1 MQPPSLDQIAV
12 LPAATDLNKFTE
24 TIASPWVSS
33 KIQWASKFRSIL
45 ALRGDYGKGIIT
57 SFTNPTN
64 PSYPND
70 PYPANVNPNTGQSIS
85 KFLPS
90 PKASLIFG
98 PWDNTEFYVQGGFS
112 YHTNDV
118 RGSTQLYEPVS
129 PDYPYYN
136 TPGTPE

>member
-1 MQPPSLDQIAV
+1 M
-12 LPAATDLNKFTE
+12 
-24 TIASPWVSS
+24 SS
-33 KIQWASKFRSIL
+33 KIQWASKFRSVL
-45 ALRGDYGKGIIT
+45 ALRGDDGKGIIT
-57 SFTNPTN
+57 SFTQPHQPQLSQRSLPCQLQSQYRTN
-64 PSYPND
+64 RS
-70 PYPANVNPNTGQSIS
+70 T

-98 PWDNTEFYVQGGFS
+98 PWANTEFYLQGGFS

-136 TPGTPE
+136 TPNPD